1 MKNDFNDFRFGDF
14 GYEVKSNKY
23 FKILKR
29 VSDNEEKCIVKI
41 EPTNLIKTKYG
52 YALILDR
59 TRVQFLKNW
68 QVNDNYY
75 GYFVLLTKNYWNPK
89 TWGERD
95 NFIEEEKYLDFDEW
109 IKVAKEQE
117 KAAYNDEGDKIY
129 AQWERY

>member
-1 MKNDFNDFRFGDF
+1 MKNDFNDFRFEDF

-29 VSDNEEKCIVKI
+29 VSDNEEKCIVKV

-75 GYFVLLTKNYWNPK
+75 GCFMLLIKNYWNPK

-95 NFIEEEKYLDFDEW
+95 NFVEEEKYLDFDEW

-117 KAAYNDEGDKIY
+117 NAAYDDEGDKIY
-129 AQWERY
+129 VRWERY

>member
-1 MKNDFNDFRFGDF
+1 MKNDFNDFRFEDF

-59 TRVQFLKNW
+59 TRVQFLKNR

-75 GYFVLLTKNYWNPK
+75 
-89 TWGERD
+89 
-95 NFIEEEKYLDFDEW
+95 
-109 IKVAKEQE
+109 
-117 KAAYNDEGDKIY
+117 
-129 AQWERY
+129 